1 MKNLKNM
8 LVVSGLMVVLMIG
21 ASTANAGVIVI
32 ARADQEAIV
41 QPTDS
46 TPCTETSRSFFG
58 IVLTD
63 LKGLLVSDAPQAEQ
77 TETNCR
83 PSFSRSFYGLLVS
96 D

>member
-21 ASTANAGVIVI
+21 ASTANAGIIII

-46 TPCTETSRSFFG
+46 TQCTETSPSFLG

-63 LKGLLVSDAPQAEQ
+63 LKGLLVSDAPEVEQ
-77 TETNCR
+77 TGTGCQDADN
-83 PSFSRSFYGLLVS
+83 SYYGLLVS